1 MQKDDVV
8 RLVTASNPQE
18 AHVWQQ
24 ALAEEGI
31 RAEVVGDYLDSGLGD
46 VPGFRPELWVRRAD
60 AERAEA
66 VLREHRK
73 EPIPGEDQDEDEGA

>member
-31 RAEVVGDYLDSGLGD
+31 RAEVVGEYLEAGVGD
-46 VPGFRPELWVRRAD
+46 VPGLRPELWVRRAD

-66 VLREHRK
+66 ILREHQK
-73 EPIPGEDQDEDEGA
+73 AHAPGEDEEEDEGA

>member
-46 VPGFRPELWVRRAD
+46 VPGFRPELWVHRDD
-60 AERAEA
+60 AARAEA
-66 VLREHRK
+66 VLREHQK
-73 EPIPGEDQDEDEGA
+73 QHAPDEDEDEDGGA

>member
-1 MQKDDVV
+1 MAKDEVV

-18 AHVWQQ
+18 AHLWQQ

-31 RAEVVGDYLDSGLGD
+31 RAQVVGDYLEAGVGD
-46 VPGFRPELWVRRAD
+46 VPGLRPELWVRRAD

-66 VLREHRK
+66 ILREHHK
-73 EPIPGEDQDEDEGA
+73 DHPPGEEEPEEA

>member
-46 VPGFRPELWVRRAD
+46 VPGFRPELWVRRDDVA
-60 AERAEA
+60 RAEA
-66 VLREHRK
+66 ILRAHHK
-73 EPIPGEDQDEDEGA
+73 DHAPDEDEAEEA

>member
-24 ALAEEGI
+24 ALADEGI
-31 RAEVVGDYLDSGLGD
+31 RAEVVGDYLESGLGD

-60 AERAEA
+60 VERAEA
-66 VLREHRK
+66 VLRAHHKEHA
-73 EPIPGEDQDEDEGA
+73 PDEDEAEEA

>member
-66 VLREHRK
+66 ILREHQK
-73 EPIPGEDQDEDEGA
+73 QHAPDEVEDEEEGA

>member
-31 RAEVVGDYLDSGLGD
+31 RAEVVGEYLEAGVGD
-46 VPGFRPELWVRRAD
+46 VPGLRPELWVRRAD

-66 VLREHRK
+66 ILREHQK
-73 EPIPGEDQDEDEGA
+73 QHAPDEDEDEGA